1 MLNQIVIA
9 TVSALVGGL
18 ITIIITYLNNKAK
31 RFELEYSYRKKI
43 RRKISFKCSETFKRC
58 LYSIIFKVNCFSK

>member
-31 RFELEYSYRKKI
+31 RFELEYK
-43 RRKISFKCSETFKRC
+43 
-58 LYSIIFKVNCFSK
+58 L